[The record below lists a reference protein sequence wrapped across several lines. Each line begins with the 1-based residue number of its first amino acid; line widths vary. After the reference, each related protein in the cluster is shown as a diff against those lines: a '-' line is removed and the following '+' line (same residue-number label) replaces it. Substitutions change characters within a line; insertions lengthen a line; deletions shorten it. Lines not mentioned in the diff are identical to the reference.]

1 MSHVQTPILSR
12 GGPSDDHEHFSGIQG
27 LRFVAALLVVVTHT
41 VFYAHERLDPSFRPW
56 SYGSVGVDIFFA
68 ISGFV
73 MMQSVRRL
81 EGTPRAW
88 RTFARRRLHRIV
100 PLYWI
105 ATTVKVLSLVVV
117 PSAVLHATLEPAN
130 TLGSYFFIPTRNA
143 EGNVEPVLGVGW
155 TLVFEMAFYALVALC
170 LALRVRVLPTT
181 GVVLVSCA
189 ALWWAFD
196 AARPAWAVYF
206 DPIILFFFIGMVT
219 AELTRPA
226 RRGWLWA
233 VLAVSL
239 VALAVVLVVPVGD
252 GGFGRNA
259 PARFASVTAV
269 IVATVLAER
278 PLRRVTPGWVLTGG
292 AASYALYLFHPLVA
306 PAVPEVLSRLGVIE
320 GWLSVVVSIPLLVF
334 MSFVIHRRVERPL
347 AGALARRA
355 RNPRL
360 PHRTESREPR
370 SADLEDSR
378 DPRTTIPPD

>member
-1 MSHVQTPILSR
+1 MSHVQTPTLSPA
-12 GGPSDDHEHFSGIQG
+12 GPFRDREHFSGIQG

-56 SYGSVGVDIFFA
+56 SYGSVGVDVFFA

-73 MMQSVRRL
+73 MMHTVRRL

-88 RTFARRRLHRIV
+88 AIFARRRLDRIV
-100 PLYWI
+100 PLYWL
-105 ATTVKVLSLVVV
+105 ATTLKVLTLVLV

-143 EGNVEPVLGVGW
+143 EGNIEPVLGVGW
-155 TLVFEMAFYALVALC
+155 TLVFECAFYALVALC
-170 LALRVRVLPTT
+170 LALRLRVLPTV
-181 GVVLVSCA
+181 GAVLVTCS

-206 DPIILFFFIGMVT
+206 DPIVLFFLIGMVI

-239 VALAVVLVVPVGD
+239 VAVVIVLATSVGD

-259 PARFASVTAV
+259 PARFAGVTAV
-269 IVATVLAER
+269 VAATVLAEG
-278 PLRRVTPGWVLTGG
+278 PLRRVTPTWVLTGG

-306 PAVPEVLSRLGVIE
+306 PAVPELFARLGWID
-320 GWLSVVVSIPLLVF
+320 GWLSVAVSVPLLVAL
-334 MSFVIHRRVERPL
+334 SFVIHRRVERPI
-347 AGALARRA
+347 ARVLARRG
-355 RNPRL
+355 RGPRRPL
-360 PHRTESREPR
+360 GSESEEPQP
-370 SADLEDSR
+370 A
-378 DPRTTIPPD
+378 